1 MTISVYWKGKFATDR
16 QISIEKGGKT
26 IGKFSETK
34 IKTYDEH
41 SPFLFNGHRIRAI
54 AVGGATSELDQILMD
69 VAITDSTYHERVNHD
84 LLNYFALRKEGG
96 GKYDI
101 ITWILSDELYRV
113 NWTLLSCRSYNK
125 EQADSTLL
133 ISEPDDV
140 QLPFSTIKWCN
151 SAEEIAWLY
160 NAFSRCCGYGVDVL
174 DIHTG
179 EVTYHPYPSEDTRQR
194 IRRTLLDNL
203 DRFFCP
209 PIPEG
214 CEELLVYEV

>member
-16 QISIEKGGKT
+16 QISIERGGEY

-54 AVGGATSELDQILMD
+54 AVGGTTTELNEILLD
-69 VAITDSTYHERVNHD
+69 VASTDRTYHERVNYD
-84 LLNYFALRKEGG
+84 LLNYLALRKEGG

-101 ITWILSDELYRV
+101 TTWILSDQLYRV
-113 NWTLLSCRSYNK
+113 NWSLLSCRSYHK

-133 ISEPDDV
+133 ISEPNDV
-140 QLPFSTIKWCN
+140 ELPRETIEWCN

-160 NAFSRCCGYGVDVL
+160 NAFSRSCGYGVDVL
-174 DIHTG
+174 DVRTG

-203 DRFFCP
+203 DRFFVR
-209 PIPEG
+209 PIR
-214 CEELLVYEV
+214 EEEVEELVYEF